1 MKFNYWAVIGLEGS
15 GLGFEG
21 SVLGLVLERGGRVV
35 SASYSESVVH
45 RFEYRRRHLVD
56 A

>member
-21 SVLGLVLERGGRVV
+21 SVLGLVLEHPGFGV
-35 SASYSESVVH
+35 SLRILTLTTSP
-45 RFEYRRRHLVD
+45 FI
-56 A
+56 